1 MSEQTVKKDKVV
13 TLTYTLKDEN
23 GDIFEYRDLPVSYLH
38 GHHSD
43 IFPQIEAGL
52 YGRKVGDTVTIRLS
66 PDDAFGQ
73 HDESLTFTDDIDNVP
88 PQFRKLGAEV
98 EATNDKGETR
108 SFYVT
113 RIDDK
118 TLTVD
123 GNHPLAGQHV
133 QFIVTVKDIRD
144 ATAEELRSGMPAGG
158 GVGLA

>member
-1 MSEQTVKKDKVV
+1 VPEQTVKKDKVV
-13 TLTYTLKDEN
+13 TLTYTLKDEK

-52 YGRKVGDTVTIRLS
+52 FGKKPGDTVTIKLS

-73 HDESLTFTDDIDNVP
+73 HDPSLTFTDKIENVP
-88 PQFRKLGAEV
+88 PQFRKIGAEV
-98 EATNDKGETR
+98 EATNDKGETK

-113 RIDDK
+113 KFDDK
-118 TLTVD
+118 ELTVD

-133 QFIVTVKDIRD
+133 EFIVTVRNVRD
-144 ATAEELRSGMPAGG
+144 ATPQELQTGMPADNT
-158 GVGLA
+158 VGM